1 MLHAVSSSQREISMT
16 PHSLISITPADIIA
30 LLSWRLPSSMTAAR
44 IVGFY
49 LINFFSVAWVQCIA
63 MGTSNVAGY
72 TKKATMAAGT
82 FMGYSLGN
90 IIGPLTFD
98 A

>member
-1 MLHAVSSSQREISMT
+1 
-16 PHSLISITPADIIA
+16 
-30 LLSWRLPSSMTAAR
+30 
-44 IVGFY
+44 
-49 LINFFSVAWVQCIA
+49 